1 MKFKF
6 HRGER
11 VLCFEPDPTKAK
23 VLYDAKVTG
32 RGRSCLPLPRL
43 PGREGAGRGRRAARP
58 LPLRLL
64 LSRYRSRRA
73 LGAPPGGRRRGKR
86 LWARPGRRLC
96 RQLHLLR
103 ETGARG
109 GGSRRGGRGAGAAAG
124 QGDEARRCRSR
135 RAWPPSVIA
144 LCGRLRPVPRWGS
157 ALSPRHGSPGGGG
170 TRSCC
175 LGASGPW
182 PRRGA
187 EAMGP
192 ARRGR

>member
-86 LWARPGRRLC
+86 LWARPGRRLR

-103 ETGARG
+103 ETGAGPGRG
-109 GGSRRGGRGAGAAAG
+109 EQAGRPRCRGRRGTGRRSEAVPFPPGLASLRYCSVRAAQAGA
-124 QGDEARRCRSR
+124 
-135 RAWPPSVIA
+135 
-144 LCGRLRPVPRWGS
+144 PVGLSCLPAPREPRGWGC
-157 ALSPRHGSPGGGG
+157 A
-170 TRSCC
+170 
-175 LGASGPW
+175 
-182 PRRGA
+182 
-187 EAMGP
+187 
-192 ARRGR
+192 